1 MLPVAKQ
8 FGYQTIEIL
17 MLIRDP
23 LEYATSLWQQKVKR
37 KGETMEFE
45 NNVQTEIMYVQ
56 VHERVTNLLEYM
68 DGKENIKLT
77 IRNYNRCKDSLLEEV
92 AQWLRVPASAL
103 VVPPFR
109 RVNRSMT
116 RGEIRLQMEFN
127 RVLGICGNL
136 ISDPLCEKL
145 TDIEPDRMVPSLAMQ
160 ETYLKIISPNLARAN
175 AFIKK
180 EDQYRFEPQT
190 PTEETDSYLFKQEQ
204 IRVIAEN
211 IGGEILRLRTTQ
223 EGKDQEA
230 HEMHR
235 QLAHLTSE
243 NQRIAEDLKRLNEEV
258 RAKSMEIH
266 TLKMAME
273 KSVADNENSGI
284 IREVRH
290 LAYRVKKHIR
300 RTFHVLRKK

>member
-1 MLPVAKQ
+1 
-8 FGYQTIEIL
+8 
-17 MLIRDP
+17 
-23 LEYATSLWQQKVKR
+23 
-37 KGETMEFE
+37 
-45 NNVQTEIMYVQ
+45 
-56 VHERVTNLLEYM
+56 
-68 DGKENIKLT
+68 
-77 IRNYNRCKDSLLEEV
+77 
-92 AQWLRVPASAL
+92 
-103 VVPPFR
+103 
-109 RVNRSMT
+109 
-116 RGEIRLQMEFN
+116 MEFN

-180 EDQYRFEPQT
+180 EDQYRFELQI

-211 IGGEILRLRTTQ
+211 IGGEILRLRTAQ
-223 EGKDQEA
+223 AGKDQEA

-273 KSVADNENSGI
+273 KSAADNENSGI
-284 IREVRH
+284 IHEVRH

-300 RTFHVLRKK
+300 RTFHVIRKN